1 MKRRVGRPRKSVVS
15 RGSVIRAALELLESD
30 GFAAVTMRGI
40 AKRLKVDPMALY
52 HYFDDRNAVLVAAAA
67 FVYESLEVPAAT
79 GWRQRL
85 RALAIAYVDMAA
97 RFGELMRYL
106 IANADA
112 VPEPVQIFNAKF
124 AEALGGL
131 RVRTAARDAF
141 VDLLHGF
148 AMAAPR
154 KGLGATMRAH
164 LVAEIDVLID
174 GIRAG
179 K

>member
-1 MKRRVGRPRKSVVS
+1 VVS
-15 RGSVIRAALELLESD
+15 RGVVIRAALELLESE
-30 GFAAVTMRGI
+30 GFDAITMRGI

-52 HYFDDRNAVLVAAAA
+52 HYFDDRHAVVIAAAA
-67 FVYESLEVPAAT
+67 FVYESLEVPHAT

-106 IANADA
+106 IAHADA
-112 VPEPVQIFNAKF
+112 VPEPVQIFNTKF
-124 AEALGGL
+124 DEALGGL
-131 RVRTAARDAF
+131 RVRAASRDAF

-154 KGLGATMRAH
+154 NGLTAAMRAR
-164 LVAEIDVLID
+164 LIDEIDVLID
-174 GIRAG
+174 GIRGAKG
-179 K
+179 S